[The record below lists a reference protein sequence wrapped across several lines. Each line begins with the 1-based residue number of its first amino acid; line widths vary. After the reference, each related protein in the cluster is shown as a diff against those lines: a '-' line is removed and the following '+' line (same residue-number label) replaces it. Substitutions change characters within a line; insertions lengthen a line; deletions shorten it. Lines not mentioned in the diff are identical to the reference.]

1 MNPILAVLVATAQLA
16 YYEAKVTSF
25 GCFSVE
31 EVHQLEGLRS
41 DSKAFQ
47 MALIKKQVDGQCV
60 MILKGTTVEGWAE
73 STDKSILR
81 VNKRVDPPGY
91 EAPLDDF
98 MRKEAEAK
106 K

>member
-1 MNPILAVLVATAQLA
+1 VNPILAVLVAAALPSFYQ
-16 YYEAKVTSF
+16 AKVTSF
-25 GCFSVE
+25 GCFSIE

-41 DSKAFQ
+41 DPKAFQ

-60 MILKGTTVEGWAE
+60 MILKGTTVEGWVE

-98 MRKEAEAK
+98 TLKAAEGRK
-106 K
+106 